1 VRVGKLSRQRTMPR
15 QIECADF
22 KDLAQMRELYRR
34 EMNCQII
41 HDSFARRGLSDPYVA
56 RIDGAIAGYVAVSN
70 KYDKGRLNEFYLLP
84 EYRGS
89 VAEIFRELLV
99 TSGATHIEAQ
109 TNALLL
115 DTMIRQ
121 FGTNIFT
128 EKILFD
134 EGTTTHMPTPCGGVF
149 RKRTEADGR
158 GQFEQEGEALADWI
172 VEANGEIVAAGGFLT
187 HYNPPYGDVFMEV
200 AESARRQGFG
210 SYIVQE
216 IKTVC
221 YQAGKKPAARC
232 NVANIASRKTLEKA
246 GMRVCGELLVGE
258 VKELSREKQVFL

>member
-1 VRVGKLSRQRTMPR
+1 MRVGKLSRHRIMPR
-15 QIECADF
+15 KIERADF
-22 KDLAQMRELYRR
+22 KDLAPMRELYRR

-41 HDSFARRGLSDPYVA
+41 HDSFARRGLSDPHVA
-56 RIDGAIAGYVAVSN
+56 RIDGVIAGYVAVSN

-89 VAEIFRELLV
+89 MVEIFGELLV
-99 TSGATHIEAQ
+99 SSGATHIEAQ
-109 TNALLL
+109 SNDLLL
-115 DTMIRQ
+115 EAMIRQ
-121 FGTNIFT
+121 FGANIVT
-128 EKILFD
+128 EKILFE
-134 EGTTTHMPTPCGGVF
+134 EGTTTHMPAPRGGVF

-158 GQFEQEGEALADWI
+158 ALFEQEGETLADWI
-172 VEANGEIVAAGGFLT
+172 VEADREIVAAGGFLT

-200 AESARRQGFG
+200 AQRARRQGFG

-216 IKTVC
+216 IKRVC
-221 YQAGKKPAARC
+221 CEAGNKPAARC

-258 VKELSREKQVFL
+258 VAGKNV